1 MQKVDGSGAFIAL
14 AYNRGMPASF
24 TSRLARRGLSRFVV
38 TAGAVLAL
46 LTGCGPAATPI
57 AELATSTVLPTARVA
72 LAPTE
77 ASTPTAVA
85 SPTGVP
91 TLEPSPTVPEPT
103 PTLFYIV
110 PQQVEIDPTPML
122 GEAAPFP
129 TSCDGP
135 GRVNILLIGIDGFSN
150 DYNRAARA
158 DTVMLL
164 GIDVGAK
171 TAELVSF
178 PRDLWLPMANGLPV
192 AEARLNSA
200 YHYGE
205 LYGVEGGGPAEV
217 AATLTQAF
225 GVRIDRHVVVSF
237 LAFEQAI
244 DALGGIEI
252 DIPQPIRDPNY
263 PRRSTEGTIAIEFP
277 VGRVLMDGGTALIYA
292 RIRHD
297 SSDFRR
303 MQRQQQVLF
312 AVRDKLLSPAVLPQ
326 IPALAQVL
334 WSAARTDLTVDDI
347 GLLGCAGLQI
357 QESAISR
364 TTITEAMV
372 EPTKLQDGAQVLMPK
387 TDLINAAIASFR

>member
-1 MQKVDGSGAFIAL
+1 MRKHDRSKDIIGL
-14 AYNRGMPASF
+14 AYNREMPATVTFGFS
-24 TSRLARRGLSRFVV
+24 SSACVRRAIVV
-38 TAGAVLAL
+38 ATAVAL
-46 LTGCGPAATPI
+46 MTGCTPAPV
-57 AELATSTVLPTARVA
+57 AELETPTVLPTARVE
-72 LAPTE
+72 LAPTLP
-77 ASTPTAVA
+77 ATATVAPTP
-85 SPTGVP
+85 SPVP

-110 PQQVEIDPTPML
+110 PQQVAIDPTPVWP
-122 GEAAPFP
+122 EAAPFP

-135 GRVNILLIGIDGFSN
+135 GRINILLVGIDGFSN
-150 DYNRAARA
+150 DYTRAARA

-237 LAFEQAI
+237 LAFEQAV

-252 DIPQPIRDPNY
+252 DIPQAIRDPNY

-277 VGRVLMDGGTALIYA
+277 AGRVLMDGGTALIYA

-347 GLLGCAGLQI
+347 GLLGCAGVQI

-372 EPTKLQDGAQVLMPK
+372 VPTRLQDGAQVLMPK
-387 TDLINAAIASFR
+387 TDLITAAIASFR

>member
-1 MQKVDGSGAFIAL
+1 VSLSGRLIL
-14 AYNRGMPASF
+14 AA
-24 TSRLARRGLSRFVV
+24 GLI
-38 TAGAVLAL
+38 AVLV
-46 LTGCGPAATPI
+46 GCAPAAVSAVDTPT
-57 AELATSTVLPTARVA
+57 ALPTARVE
-72 LAPTE
+72 LAPTL
-77 ASTPTAVA
+77 AATATPAA
-85 SPTGVP
+85 SPTLALTAEP
-91 TLEPSPTVPEPT
+91 TATVPEPT

-110 PQQVEIDPTPML
+110 PQQVEIDPTPVWQV
-122 GEAAPFP
+122 ATPFP

-135 GRVNILLIGIDGFSN
+135 GRINILLIGIDGFSN
-150 DYNRAARA
+150 DYSRAARA

-171 TAELVSF
+171 TAELISF
-178 PRDLWLPMANGLPV
+178 PRDLWLPLANGLVV

-205 LYGVEGGGPAEV
+205 LYEVPGGGPAEV
-217 AATLTQAF
+217 AATLTQNF

-237 LAFEQAI
+237 LAFEQAV

-252 DIPQPIRDPNY
+252 DIAQPIRDPNY

-277 VGRVLMDGGTALIYA
+277 AGRVLMDGGTALIYA

-297 SSDFRR
+297 SSDFQR
-303 MQRQQQVLF
+303 MRRQQQVMF

-334 WSAARTDLTVDDI
+334 WSAARTDLTVEDL
-347 GLLGCAGLQI
+347 GLIGCAGLQI
-357 QESAISR
+357 QESAIQR

-372 EPTKLQDGAQVLMPK
+372 EPTRLQDGAQVLMPK
-387 TDLINAAIASFR
+387 IDLINAALASFK